1 MGDVEGSSRAQTMAG
16 KGSGRMIRVRVGFG
30 RVIIRA
36 KPGKVKLIFYQIY

>member
-1 MGDVEGSSRAQTMAG
+1 MTG
-16 KGSGRMIRVRVGFG
+16 KGSGKVNRVRVGFG